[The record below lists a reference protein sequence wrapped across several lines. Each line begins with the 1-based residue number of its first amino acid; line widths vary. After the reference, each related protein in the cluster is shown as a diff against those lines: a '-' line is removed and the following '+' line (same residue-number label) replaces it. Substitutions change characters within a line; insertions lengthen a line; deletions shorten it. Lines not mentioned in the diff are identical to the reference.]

1 MTLLGRECRKR
12 FWALAG
18 VVCAS
23 SLALGGGVQA
33 AQAAVTPGFDDPA
46 SLFSFFYDCHPAQNP
61 CPGHAQ
67 VSDVPSPSQDGD
79 ALKINYES
87 GNPAYMGADA
97 YIRLGTDDA
106 ATRYQVNY
114 DFYFPSRAPIQALE
128 FCMNNYIKNKRY
140 QWAMQWE
147 NIGSRAP
154 QWRLWNG
161 SSCRAVGVSGNNIN
175 AGKWYP
181 LTIDGTSSTARCTTW
196 TSSFTAPR
204 TRSRSTPSP
213 PPRRRVTGWWRPSRQ
228 TGTRTPIHICSTSTT
243 PTSTGSNLPGTSGR
257 PSPPRRWPA

>member
-1 MTLLGRECRKR
+1 MTLLGRERRKR

-23 SLALGGGVQA
+23 SLALGGGAQA
-33 AQAAVTPGFDDPA
+33 AQAATIPGFDDQA
-46 SLFSFFYDCHPAQNP
+46 SLFHFFYDCYPVQNP

-67 VSDVPSPSQDGD
+67 VSDVPSPSEDGD
-79 ALKINYES
+79 ALKINYET
-87 GNPAYMGADA
+87 GNPPYMGADA

-128 FCMNNYIKNKRY
+128 FCMNNYIQNKRY

-147 NIGSRAP
+147 NIGSGAP

-161 SSCRAVGVSGNNIN
+161 SNWQAAGVSDNNIN
-175 AGKWYP
+175 AGKWYT
-181 LTIDGTSSTARCTTW
+181 LTIDGNIAGGKVHYLDFIIHGTTHSL
-196 TSSFTAPR
+196 TQYTFA
-204 TRSRSTPSP
+204 
-213 PPRRRVTGWWRPSRQ
+213 
-228 TGTRTPIHICSTSTT
+228 
-243 PTSTGSNLPGTSGR
+243 PTSEAGDGLVAAVQVDGDSRADSYRLYLDNSHFY
-257 PSPPRRWPA
+257 WK